1 MKNINIVKYKNND
14 EKTNKKINKN
24 YNVRYIFQN
33 VQDRM

>member
-14 EKTNKKINKN
+14 EETNKKINKN
-24 YNVRYIFQN
+24 YNVKYIFQN